1 MQNLERYIGFNDNIG
16 NDCNHYVY
24 TDGYEDG
31 IEDVLMREIRSR
43 GGLVS
48 MMEPCTDPGFEGHTR
63 VVITL
68 GPVECVREEE
78 KNNLTD

>member
-1 MQNLERYIGFNDNIG
+1 MTIRKRYIGFNDNIG

-31 IEDVLMREIRSR
+31 IEDVLMREIQSR

-48 MMEPCTDPGFEGHTR
+48 MMQPCTGDPQFEGHFR

-68 GPVECVREEE
+68 GPIEEE
-78 KNNLTD
+78 N